1 VSRVRIV
8 VVAFAVLVVLAS
20 ACGSH
25 SKTTDVV
32 AAGQVDI
39 KLPPG
44 WKVVDGK
51 AVRPAGGEAAT
62 APSSGAAS
70 ASGGTGDTIPLAQD
84 DPQTKF
90 FKATGQ
96 FQNCLKAN
104 GTKFVGA
111 PDQSKPDSPTNNP
124 DYIKSLTTCA
134 AQSKIVQA
142 MQDMQAAQDKLTPDE
157 IKQQNE
163 QFLIWRTCM
172 IGKGWDIAQPTPD
185 AKGRLF
191 SFGGGG
197 GGAAAQ
203 IKPPPG
209 KDLFSSGDL
218 QDCAAKAQKASKKS

>member
-1 VSRVRIV
+1 MSRLRIAA
-8 VVAFAVLVVLAS
+8 VALAVLALAP

-25 SKTTDVV
+25 SKTTDIVE
-32 AAGQVDI
+32 AGQLDI

-44 WKVVDGK
+44 WKVENGK
-51 AVRPAGGEAAT
+51 AVRQAGSEAA
-62 APSSGAAS
+62 AKSSSSGAS
-70 ASGGTGDTIPLAQD
+70 GASGSSDTIPLAQD

-104 GTKFVGA
+104 GTKFIGA
-111 PDQSKPDSPTNNP
+111 PDQSKPDSPANNP

-142 MQDMQAAQDKLTPDE
+142 LQEMQAAQDKLTPE
-157 IKQQNE
+157 QIQEQNKQY
-163 QFLIWRTCM
+163 LKWRTCM

-191 SFGGGG
+191 SFGGGSN
-197 GGAAAQ
+197 AASQ

-209 KDLFSSGDL
+209 KDLFSSGDI
-218 QDCAAKAQKASKKS
+218 QDCASQAQKASKKS